1 MPHGESV
8 MVEHQRLAAKRELS
22 VGHLA
27 EIEVLG
33 MPLARFTERYPSQ
46 ILGRLPPD
54 VTIVEGQDHAC
65 IEGCKGNSQCILE
78 MLYNDYHGRGGWSLV
93 YGKGLD
99 RTALENLSGDIL
111 IAGPCAVGKAATF
124 LRQHYPNRK
133 VYIVNAHNDLML
145 NTTYQARLSGIT
157 PVKMVPLN
165 PIASAWLLLQA
176 KLHGL
181 TSLVPPLL
189 G

>member
-33 MPLARFTERYPSQ
+33 MPLAGFTERYPSQ